1 MAMQASAADVRSILG
16 SNPPIGPPP
25 APVKKTV
32 AAPKKPDGISREL
45 FALIGPTAPSLATQL
60 AKPRLKQKPNLSG
73 AGKVKWECRSFKN
86 SARTDSLRL
95 SHWVKASSDPNAE
108 YTFARYNI
116 APSAVY
122 TYSHDEY
129 TRLIQ
134 DSEGWTK
141 EETDYLFKMAQ
152 EFDLRWF
159 IIHDRYEY
167 EGPVRSLVD
176 LKDRYYTACRKL
188 VRARPFPGDQASKDA
203 LLATF
208 SFDKPREEM
217 RKRYLHTL
225 AKRES
230 KQIEE
235 EEALYIEIKRL
246 EQTERKF
253 KREREDLLRTIAGI
267 DSGLPDIVEDEPIQN
282 VPIDSLRKRKRGD
295 DIPSTPS
302 ISAPPP
308 FKRPQSAKSAAQDAM
323 HCIIRT
329 DPPATTPA
337 TKAAH
342 QPAYLRTFKVPVPKA
357 AIAPKVAQSL
367 AELGVIHSRLVMPTR
382 DNSML
387 LESLLDATVA
397 LIETKK
403 AVDKVDFDIGVAKE
417 RLGLRNSVERAT
429 PMDLDEHLADDGRAQ
444 SVLSA
449 RSGRGRKA
457 NARSMS
463 VSSVDTSVTGPGRIK
478 RQKRS

>member
-1 MAMQASAADVRSILG
+1 MAITVNYIDTRNTAAAFTFPGPNPLG
-16 SNPPIGPPP
+16 PSP

-32 AAPKKPDGISREL
+32 AAPKKPDGISPL
-45 FALIGPTAPSLATQL
+45 TALSLATQL
-60 AKPRLKQKPNLSG
+60 AKPRLKQKQNLSG

-86 SARTDSLRL
+86 SARTDSLQL
-95 SHWVKASSDPNAE
+95 SHWVKVSSNPNAGKSPNKHSN
-108 YTFARYNI
+108 ARYNI
-116 APSAVY
+116 APTAVY
-122 TYSHDEY
+122 TYPHDEH

-141 EETDYLFKMAQ
+141 EETDYLFKTAQ

-167 EGPVRSLVD
+167 EGPG
-176 LKDRYYTACRKL
+176 DRYYTACRKL
-188 VRARPFPGDQASKDA
+188 VTRARPFPGGQASKDA
-203 LLATF
+203 LLSLA
-208 SFDKPREEM
+208 SINVIREEI

-225 AKRES
+225 VKRES

-246 EQTERKF
+246 EQTEKKF
-253 KREREDLLRTIAGI
+253 KQEREDLLLYTAGI
-267 DSGLPDIVEDEPIQN
+267 DSGLPDIVEGEPMQN
-282 VPIDSLRKRKRGD
+282 VPIDSLRKHKRGD

-308 FKRPQSAKSAAQDAM
+308 FKRPQTANSAAQDVID
-323 HCIIRT
+323 CIIRT

-342 QPAYLRTFKVPVPKA
+342 QPAYLHTFKLPVPKA

-367 AELGVIHSRLVMPTR
+367 AELGVIHSRL
-382 DNSML
+382 NH
-387 LESLLDATVA
+387 SLLDATVA
-397 LIETKK
+397 LIGTKK
-403 AVDKVDFDIGVAKE
+403 AVDKVG
-417 RLGLRNSVERAT
+417 NSAETTT

-449 RSGRGRKA
+449 LQKML
-457 NARSMS
+457 SMS
-463 VSSVDTSVTGPGRIK
+463 VSYVDTSVNGPGRIQ

>member
-1 MAMQASAADVRSILG
+1 RASEAAFTFPGPNPLG
-16 SNPPIGPPP
+16 PSP

-32 AAPKKPDGISREL
+32 AAPKKPDGISPL
-45 FALIGPTAPSLATQL
+45 TALSLATQL

-86 SARTDSLRL
+86 SARTDSLQL
-95 SHWVKASSDPNAE
+95 SHWVKVSSNPNAGKSPNKHSN
-108 YTFARYNI
+108 ARYNI
-116 APSAVY
+116 APTAVY
-122 TYSHDEY
+122 TYPHDEH

-159 IIHDRYEY
+159 IIHDRYEDQ
-167 EGPVRSLVD
+167 GFVQSLVVH
-176 LKDRYYTACRKL
+176 RYYNACRKL
-188 VRARPFPGDQASKDA
+188 VRARPFPGDWQASKDA
-203 LLATF
+203 LIATF
-208 SFDKPREEM
+208 SFDKQM

-225 AKRES
+225 ARRES
-230 KQIEE
+230 KQIEEE

-246 EQTERKF
+246 EQTERRF

-267 DSGLPDIVEDEPIQN
+267 DSGLPDIVEDEPI
-282 VPIDSLRKRKRGD
+282 GD

-302 ISAPPP
+302 ISAPP
-308 FKRPQSAKSAAQDAM
+308 FKRQQNAM
-323 HCIIRT
+323 HCIICI
-329 DPPATTPA
+329 DPPATAPA

-342 QPAYLRTFKVPVPKA
+342 QLVYLRTFKLPVPKA
-357 AIAPKVAQSL
+357 AIAPKV
-367 AELGVIHSRLVMPTR
+367 TR
-382 DNSML
+382 HDNTML

-397 LIETKK
+397 LIGTKK
-403 AVDKVDFDIGVAKE
+403 AVNK
-417 RLGLRNSVERAT
+417 RLGLRNSAETTT

-449 RSGRGRKA
+449 LQKWSRML
-457 NARSMS
+457 SMS
-463 VSSVDTSVTGPGRIK
+463 VSYVDTSVNGPGRIQ

>member
-1 MAMQASAADVRSILG
+1 L
-16 SNPPIGPPP
+16 
-25 APVKKTV
+25 T
-32 AAPKKPDGISREL
+32 
-45 FALIGPTAPSLATQL
+45 ALSLATQL

-86 SARTDSLRL
+86 SARTDSLQL
-95 SHWVKASSDPNAE
+95 SHWVKVSSNPNAGKSPNKHSN
-108 YTFARYNI
+108 ARYNI
-116 APSAVY
+116 APTAVY
-122 TYSHDEY
+122 TYPHDEY

-159 IIHDRYEY
+159 IIHDRYEDQ
-167 EGPVRSLVD
+167 GFIQSLVD
-176 LKDRYYTACRKL
+176 LKDRYYNACRKL
-188 VRARPFPGDQASKDA
+188 VRARPFPGDWQASKDA
-203 LLATF
+203 LIATF
-208 SFDKPREEM
+208 SFDKQEM

-225 AKRES
+225 ARRES

-235 EEALYIEIKRL
+235 EEEVLYIEIKRL
-246 EQTERKF
+246 EQTERRF

-267 DSGLPDIVEDEPIQN
+267 DSGLPDIVEDAPMQN
-282 VPIDSLRKRKRGD
+282 RGD

-302 ISAPPP
+302 ISAPP
-308 FKRPQSAKSAAQDAM
+308 FKRPQSAKSAAQDAIY
-323 HCIIRT
+323 CIIRT

-342 QPAYLRTFKVPVPKA
+342 QPAYLRTFKLPVPKA

-367 AELGVIHSRLVMPTR
+367 AELGVIHSRL
-382 DNSML
+382 NH
-387 LESLLDATVA
+387 SLLDATVA

-403 AVDKVDFDIGVAKE
+403 AADKVDFDIGVANE

-429 PMDLDEHLADDGRAQ
+429 SMDLDEHLGSSRR
-444 SVLSA
+444 
-449 RSGRGRKA
+449 RSGSECTERQKWT
-457 NARSMS
+457 RSQSKSSRMS